1 MPGMKM
7 GARQRL
13 HLSLGL
19 SSLALISSSAAFAS
33 GYWCV
38 GTHRVVKPLCQMAAA
53 SGDRQGAG
61 TEIRGCLGQ
70 TAGNGTT
77 DELESYGWETGE
89 DRFTFHTF
97 HTGFWTSCE
106 EEEERGR
113 VRCRSFLQL
122 TPESEQGV
130 LWFAIVAEILY
141 ITLLSLGFGLL
152 CFELACTHRTLITLK
167 TNSFAAVFTVLSG
180 LLGMVGHM
188 MYTTVFHVTVSLGP
202 KDWKP
207 QTWDY
212 GWSFLLAWL
221 SFSLC
226 MASAVCSLNAYAKTA
241 AQARCGRQSLAG
253 TSSCRTLASSPPHL
267 LVLDPELAP
276 FLWERSAFPACGPGQ
291 EGEGEGEEGCEG
303 NIEGGFSL
311 SNDLPPR
318 RPSDSPH

>member
-1 MPGMKM
+1 MKV

-13 HLSLGL
+13 HLSLVL
-19 SSLALISSSAAFAS
+19 SSLALISSTAAFAS

-38 GTHRVVKPLCQMAAA
+38 GTHRVVKPLCRKAAA
-53 SGDRQGAG
+53 SGDRREAE
-61 TEIRGCLGQ
+61 TEIRGCLGHAAGNE
-70 TAGNGTT
+70 TAG
-77 DELESYGWETGE
+77 ELESYGWETGE
-89 DRFTFHTF
+89 DRFTFHAF

-106 EEEERGR
+106 EGDERGR
-113 VRCRSFLQL
+113 VKCRSFLQL

-141 ITLLSLGFGLL
+141 ITLLSLGFSLL
-152 CFELACTHRTLITLK
+152 CFELACTRRSLVTLK
-167 TNSFAAVFTVLSG
+167 TNSFAAIFTVLSG

-226 MASAVCSLNAYAKTA
+226 MASAVCSLNAYAKTE
-241 AQARCGRQSLAG
+241 AQGRCGRQSLAG

-276 FLWERSAFPACGPGQ
+276 FLWERSAFPTRGPAQDGEGQ
-291 EGEGEGEEGCEG
+291 EGGE
-303 NIEGGFSL
+303 IEGGLSL
-311 SNDLPPR
+311 SNDFPPHS
-318 RPSDSPH
+318 PPDSLEE